1 MKEYTV
7 SVDITVSKNFYVE
20 AESENEAR
28 EIVIQK
34 MKSDPYYYAENY
46 NSLVD
51 WGIVETCEE

>member
-20 AESENEAR
+20 AENENEAR
-28 EIVIQK
+28 EIVTQK
-34 MKSDPYYYAENY
+34 MKSNPYYYAENY

-51 WGIVETCEE
+51 WGNVEVYE